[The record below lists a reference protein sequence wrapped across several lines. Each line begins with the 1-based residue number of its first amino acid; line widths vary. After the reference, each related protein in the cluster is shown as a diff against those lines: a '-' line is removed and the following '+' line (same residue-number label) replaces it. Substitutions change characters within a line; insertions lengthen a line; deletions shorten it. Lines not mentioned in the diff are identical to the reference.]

1 MITSHDHHRL
11 DSHRRKAAIA
21 LAASMLAASVLAA
34 SVLAVTAAATAAA
47 SSDGSPTEPA
57 APSLRTGQSAPI
69 VVADAYHG
77 VGFMVCAGGRQLVTV
92 ADAYHGTGVAQCID
106 RPETSS
112 RDDDLDALVVDA
124 LGEQDGGIAVL
135 SIRDGETTAA
145 VAGNANA
152 AGDPITRDTPFRVG
166 SISKPLVAT
175 MVLQLVD
182 EGSVDLDEALST
194 YLPNAP
200 IGGDVPI
207 RMLLNHHSGLPNY
220 TDQPAFIPDVLED
233 RNRVFT
239 PDEILDWVE
248 GAVTDEPG
256 QQSAYS
262 NTNYILLGQ
271 LIEQVTGTD
280 LDTALHERIS
290 EPLGLE
296 ATRFASVETANPDRL
311 AAPWSS
317 AVFDGDPDAAYD
329 SIASSASA
337 AGSLTSTT
345 GELAAFFDALFAG
358 MLVSPDALDAM
369 TEAGPDGYGLG
380 LGVLDHP
387 SGTRFYG
394 HGGGIP
400 GYTSFAAFDPSTG
413 DTVVV
418 LTNNDEVV
426 ADELARNIIEDWWA
440 ASAVTN
446 TTDH

>member
-1 MITSHDHHRL
+1 MTNHDHHRL

-21 LAASMLAASVLAA
+21 LTA
-34 SVLAVTAAATAAA
+34 SVLAVTAATAAA
-47 SSDGSPTEPA
+47 STDGSPIEPA
-57 APSLRTGQSAPI
+57 APSLRPGQSSPI

-77 VGFMVCAGGRQLVTV
+77 VGFMVCASGRQLVTV
-92 ADAYHGTGVAQCID
+92 ADAYHGTGVARCIE

-112 RDDDLDALVVDA
+112 SDDDLDALLVDA
-124 LGEQDGGIAVL
+124 LGEHDGGIAVL
-135 SIRDGETTAA
+135 SIRDGETTTA

-152 AGDPITRDTPFRVG
+152 RGDPITRDTPFRLG
-166 SISKPLVAT
+166 SISKPFVAA

-182 EGSVDLDEALST
+182 EGSVDLDETLST
-194 YLPNAP
+194 YLTNTP

-207 RMLLNHHSGLPNY
+207 RMLLNHRSGLPNY
-220 TDQPAFIPDVLED
+220 TDQSAFIPDVFED

-239 PDEILDWVE
+239 PDEIVDWVE
-248 GAVTDEPG
+248 DAVTDEPG

-280 LDTALHERIS
+280 LDTALRERIS

-296 ATRFASVETANPDRL
+296 ATRFATVETANPDRL

-317 AVFDGDPDAAYD
+317 AVFDGDPDTAYD
-329 SIASSASA
+329 SIASSAWA

-345 GELAAFFDALFAG
+345 GELATFFGALFAG
-358 MLVSPDALDAM
+358 TLVSPDALDAM

-387 SGTRFYG
+387 SGTRFFG

-400 GYTSFAAFDPSTG
+400 GYTSFAAFDPTTG

-426 ADELARNIIEDWWA
+426 ADAVALNIIDNW
-440 ASAVTN
+440 SATSVVTN

>member
-1 MITSHDHHRL
+1 M
-11 DSHRRKAAIA
+11 
-21 LAASMLAASVLAA
+21 
-34 SVLAVTAAATAAA
+34 
-47 SSDGSPTEPA
+47 
-57 APSLRTGQSAPI
+57 
-69 VVADAYHG
+69 
-77 VGFMVCAGGRQLVTV
+77 
-92 ADAYHGTGVAQCID
+92 
-106 RPETSS
+106 
-112 RDDDLDALVVDA
+112 
-124 LGEQDGGIAVL
+124 L
-135 SIRDGETTAA
+135 SIRDGETTSA
-145 VAGNANA
+145 VAGVANA
-152 AGDPITRDTPFRVG
+152 AGDPIAADTPFRVG
-166 SISKPLVAT
+166 SISKPFVAT

-194 YLPNAP
+194 YLPNTP

-207 RMLLNHHSGLPNY
+207 RMLLNHSSGLRNY
-220 TDQPAFIPDVLED
+220 TDRSAFIPDVFED

-239 PDEILDWVE
+239 PDEILAWVE

-256 QQSAYS
+256 QHFAYS
-262 NTNYILLGQ
+262 DTNYILLGQ

-280 LDTALHERIS
+280 LDTALRQRIS

-296 ATRFASVETANPDRL
+296 ATRFATVETANPDGL

-317 AVFDGDPDAAYD
+317 AVFHGDPDAAYD
-329 SIASSASA
+329 SIASSAWA

-345 GELAAFFDALFAG
+345 GELATFFDALFAG
-358 MLVSPDALDAM
+358 KLVSPDALDEM

-380 LGVLDHP
+380 LGVLDHQ

-394 HGGGIP
+394 HDGGIP

-426 ADELARNIIEDWWA
+426 APELALNIIDNWSA
-440 ASAVTN
+440 TSAVTS